1 MDHTYDMQ
9 LFVTVAERGSFAA
22 AAAIHN
28 LTPSAIGKRITQL
41 EARLKVR
48 LVERSTRKLL
58 ITPAGRHYL
67 DRARVLLNEIRAL
80 EHSVRHLS
88 NSPEGEVS
96 LSCNAGI
103 AERFILPMLPEFLKR
118 YPRVRINMVLGDRM
132 ETAESDGA
140 DLIIR
145 AAGAPLANYV
155 SRRLGDN
162 PWVLCATMEYMTE
175 HGTPE
180 HPRDLIRHNCLSTG
194 PSGATREKWFFEVDG
209 KIEPIDVSGNFGGY
223 ANAAYAITRA
233 GVGIGRLPSF
243 LVRDDLATGALV
255 PVLPRHMV
263 ADPRAVY
270 LFYRSVDPTPSRL
283 HVLVEYLGQQL
294 TRRLETR
301 SG

>member
-22 AAAIHN
+22 AAAVHD

-41 EARLKVR
+41 EARLNVR
-48 LVERSTRKLL
+48 LVERTTRKLL

-67 DRARVLLNEIRAL
+67 DRARVLLNDMRAL

-88 NSPEGEVS
+88 NAAEGEVS

-103 AERFILPMLPEFLKR
+103 AERFILPMLPEFLR
-118 YPRVRINMVLGDRM
+118 LYPRVRINMVLGDRM
-132 ETAESDGA
+132 ETAEA
-140 DLIIR
+140 DSADVLIR
-145 AAGAPLANYV
+145 PAGGPLANYV

-162 PWVLCATMEYMTE
+162 PWMLCATNAYLSE

-180 HPRDLIRHNCLSTG
+180 LPGDLVRHNCLSSG
-194 PSGATREKWFFEVDG
+194 PSGATREKWLFDFDG
-209 KIEPIDVSGNFGGY
+209 KIEPIAVSGNFGGY
-223 ANAAYAITRA
+223 ANAAYAMTRA
-233 GVGIGRLPSF
+233 GVGIGRLPRF
-243 LVRDDLATGALV
+243 LVRDDLASGALV
-255 PVLPRHMV
+255 QVLPRHMV

-294 TRRLETR
+294 TRRLEM
-301 SG
+301 G